1 MEDYRQH
8 LLRSEA
14 DVKAFREKYAVHI
27 DRNRQNFIDWVEGFP
42 VMEKIRYLDGFS
54 EKHRPFAV
62 GLLCI
67 LVSEGAI
74 SVTFHDRA
82 QILHRNPR
90 DIKEWECWCDSLV
103 TRRRERIM
111 RTKG

>member
-27 DRNRQNFIDWVEGFP
+27 DRNRQSFIDWVEGFP
-42 VMEKIRYLDGFS
+42 VMEQIRYLDGFS

-67 LVSEGAI
+67 LVIEGAI

-82 QILHRNPR
+82 QMLHRNPR
-90 DIKEWECWCDSLV
+90 DIEEWERWCDSLAP
-103 TRRRERIM
+103 RRRERSL
-111 RTKG
+111 RGKR